1 MGPADMLVPRS
12 SGQLIGG
19 NQGIFLDRKG
29 IWIHVPADKTELYAI
44 AVYVTTCSAEQPTQK
59 EVLPVGFC
67 NQDLRPACSFRRGL
81 KVVTAI

>member
-1 MGPADMLVPRS
+1 MLVPRS

-19 NQGIFLDRKG
+19 NQGIFLDRKE
-29 IWIHVPADKTELYAI
+29 IWIHVPADTTELYVI
-44 AVYVTTCSAEQPTQK
+44 AVYVYVTTCSAEQPTQK
-59 EVLPVGFC
+59 EVLPIGFC